1 MEQQPHH
8 ISERFKNKN
17 KIKSRHIQIGN
28 LAHKKNAMVSL
39 KDGVTVWRWSQKKDF
54 LSMIIVRTPF
64 PAFLFVFKGGEVKEG
79 RAGTFPI

>member
-1 MEQQPHH
+1 
-8 ISERFKNKN
+8 
-17 KIKSRHIQIGN
+17 
-28 LAHKKNAMVSL
+28 MVSL